1 MSIEFWFTICA
12 TFLAILIEYFSKK
25 KSIIAKIAIC
35 ITTIIAIT
43 SFILG
48 LANMKKEDKA
58 EAKQGGN
65 IEQTGE
71 FEYTYNVENEKMFT
85 NYFETHEVNTNQ
97 ISFYLE
103 KWNMYED
110 KDIKALSHENEEGI
124 KLEARSTFMVEGEEA
139 TSDIHLTYNPEYKGD
154 TIMSG
159 KIVTMN
165 ETSSSNSIA
174 KVSILIDGNLAWAS
188 DKTITGRTVEPIEFS
203 VDTKGCKNEVIIRF
217 EYYMKKDGLSIAVFE
232 N

>member
-25 KSIIAKIAIC
+25 KSFISKMAIC
-35 ITTIIAIT
+35 ITAVIAIT

-48 LANMKKEDKA
+48 LANFKSEEKTTDIELKEEVKINYS
-58 EAKQGGN
+58 E
-65 IEQTGE
+65 
-71 FEYTYNVENEKMFT
+71 ENSKMFT
-85 NYFETHEVNTNQ
+85 NYFETHEVATNQ
-97 ISFYLE
+97 INFQLE

-124 KLEARSTFMVEGEEA
+124 KLKARSTFMVEGEEA
-139 TSDIHLTYNPEYKGD
+139 TSDIHLTYNSEYKGN

-174 KVSILIDGNLAWAS
+174 KVSILIDGNLAWTS

-203 VDTKGCKNEVIIRF
+203 IDTKGCKNEVIIRF
-217 EYYMKKDGLSIAVFE
+217 EYYMKKDGLSIAIFE
-232 N
+232 K

>member
-12 TFLAILIEYFSKK
+12 TFLAILIEYFIKK

-35 ITTIIAIT
+35 ITTVIAIT

-48 LANMKKEDKA
+48 LANLKNEEKTVNAQPEEK
-58 EAKQGGN
+58 
-65 IEQTGE
+65 IEFNYGE
-71 FEYTYNVENEKMFT
+71 ENSKMFT
-85 NYFETHEVNTNQ
+85 NYFETHEVDTNQ
-97 ISFYLE
+97 INFQLE

-124 KLEARSTFMVEGEEA
+124 KLKARSTFMVEGEEA
-139 TSDIHLTYNPEYKGD
+139 ISDIHLTYNPEYKGN

-165 ETSSSNSIA
+165 ETSGSSSIA
-174 KVSILIDGNLAWAS
+174 KVSILIDGKLTWSS
-188 DKTITGRTVEPIEFS
+188 DKTITGRTVEPIEFC
-203 VDTKGCKNEVIIRF
+203 VDTTGCKNEVIIRF
-217 EYYMKKDGLSIAVFE
+217 EYYMKQDGLSIAIFE
-232 N
+232 NNEE